1 MSSALRPASISRAS
15 TDARWGTR
23 DNVNVGEAPSEGHRR
38 VVDRGHLSRQHRLD
52 LIPWLDPLD
61 DGEHEI
67 CALFRSAFS
76 FAGAGVYEMPHQA
89 IEEVEVS
96 CSYSLHQSESADP
109 YVGMLRL
116 NLARIARI
124 DRDFEARPA
133 PFLRGF
139 VRCERFGFDRR
150 WHIWLSFGLR
160 SAAGLARRP

>member
-76 FAGAGVYEMPHQA
+76 FAGAGVYEMLTLSRALAKSPERRFASVADFADTLERAAPAEAVA
-89 IEEVEVS
+89 I
-96 CSYSLHQSESADP
+96 
-109 YVGMLRL
+109 R
-116 NLARIARI
+116 
-124 DRDFEARPA
+124 
-133 PFLRGF
+133 
-139 VRCERFGFDRR
+139 
-150 WHIWLSFGLR
+150 
-160 SAAGLARRP
+160 